1 MAKVKSINK
10 NRLLFAF
17 GAMTT
22 LLGLLVFRVAWIQI
36 VKGDEYTD
44 IAIDQQTSDIPIEA
58 KRGAIYDRN
67 GEELASS
74 ATCYTLW
81 VRPAQFTGAYSEEKA
96 AEVASQLAVIL
107 DTDASTLEEKL
118 TDTDNVLA
126 RIADGLENSEAEEIK
141 ELQITGLE
149 ISEGTERF
157 YPNGNFASVLLGSVN
172 DEGTGRSG
180 IELQYDQYL
189 SGVAGRWVTDTD
201 VNGNTLSYGEKVY
214 YQAEDGLNVVLTIDE
229 VIQHYLEDALADS
242 MEETGAEG
250 AWGVAMDPETGEI
263 LAMAVL
269 PGFDPND
276 ATTPLLEGEEMEE
289 YEALSAEEKTEYLS
303 RMWRNPLVSDVYEP
317 GSTLKLLTASAVL
330 EEGLATP
337 DTTYTCEGSYV
348 VNGITL
354 QCWTS
359 AHGSLTLTE
368 AVGNSC
374 NPAHIQMALQLGNE
388 TYYDYLDLFGLTSTT
403 GIDLPA
409 EASSIVQEEDSVGS
423 VELATMG
430 YGHGIAITPI
440 QLLTA
445 ISAIGNDGILVKPH
459 LVKALTDSEGNVVK
473 TFSTVEVKQVISE
486 TTAAEMLDIMEK
498 EVSLY
503 GGSTAKIEG
512 YSIGGKTGTAYKA
525 TGGEYSSETYSSFI
539 CMAPMDDPKIAVLI
553 ILDSPTTAQ
562 YGSVT
567 AAPAAKAFLEKTLP
581 YMGITPQYD
590 DEETD
595 SDDDYT
601 YVPDVTGQTFEEA
614 EAALEAAGLSYV
626 IVPEISD
633 EEGIDI
639 SQLEVVDQYPK
650 GGKRINKSNT
660 VYLYRE

>member
-276 ATTPLLEGEEMEE
+276 ATTPLLEGEELEE

-354 QCWTS
+354 QCWAS